1 MVSNVTVNDTEKLEL
16 ICANNDISGRA
27 SAQWENSEGE
37 VLVKSSSFSVANV
50 QRNYTGVYTCV
61 LTRND
66 NNETMSADAIVIVQC
81 KK

>member
-1 MVSNVTVNDTEKLEL
+1 MDEL
-16 ICANNDISGRA
+16 ILHCADNNAAGTTSL
-27 SAQWENSEGE
+27 QWENSEGE
-37 VLVKSSSFSVANV
+37 VLVKSISFSVDNV

-61 LTRND
+61 VTRNN

>member
-1 MVSNVTVNDTEKLEL
+1 MVSNVTVNETEELEL
-16 ICANNDISGRA
+16 ICLDYDISGRT

-37 VLVKSSSFSVANV
+37 VLVKSASFSVANV

-61 LTRND
+61 LFRND
-66 NNETMSADAIVIVQC
+66 TNETMSADAIVIVQC

>member
-1 MVSNVTVNDTEKLEL
+1 MVSNITVNETEELEL
-16 ICANNDISGRA
+16 ICADIDISERA

-37 VLVKSSSFSVANV
+37 VLVKSPSFSVANV

-61 LTRND
+61 LSRSDT
-66 NNETMSADAIVIVQC
+66 NETMLADAIVIVQC